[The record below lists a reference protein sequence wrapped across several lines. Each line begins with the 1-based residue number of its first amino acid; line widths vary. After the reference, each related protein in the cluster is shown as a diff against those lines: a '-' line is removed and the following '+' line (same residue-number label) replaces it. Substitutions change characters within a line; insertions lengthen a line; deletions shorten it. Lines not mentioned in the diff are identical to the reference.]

1 MKFCRKMRK
10 AVYWWVIDRI
20 SSACARWVQAEMENV
35 VAMVRFV
42 GPWKAMRFYTALHIV
57 QGDDGR

>member
-1 MKFCRKMRK
+1 MLEGEDKMKFCRKIHK

-20 SSACARWVQAEMENV
+20 SSAWWVQAEMENV

-42 GPWKAMRFYTALHIV
+42 GPWKAVNFYAAH
-57 QGDDGR
+57 RSRR